1 MTDKMLAQLD
11 DINSTQS
18 SAMLSRATNGDQ
30 KLTEEEEEKALKS
43 PSANN
48 DEKKRELNYVFR
60 VINFETGAIKE
71 EIVSQSLVKVEPL
84 SLEGNGYR
92 QHCSTVSTHDQS
104 SPNHPA
110 GDCPNKSH
118 PQSTGPCTKENGKM
132 NKKVQFKEAVYVCYE
147 TA

>member
-11 DINSTQS
+11 DIHSTQS

-30 KLTEEEEEKALKS
+30 KLTEEEEEDALKS

-60 VINFETGAIKE
+60 VINFETGASKE

-92 QHCSTVSTHDQS
+92 QHCSTHDQS
-104 SPNHPA
+104 IPNHPV
-110 GDCPNKSH
+110 GDCQTKSH
-118 PQSTGPCTKENGKM
+118 PHSTGACTKENGKM
-132 NKKVQFKEAVYVCYE
+132 NKKVQFKEALYVCYE